1 MDILVVGGGIG
12 GLTAA
17 LALARDGHQ
26 VRVLE
31 KAAQFAE
38 LGAGLQLAPN
48 ATRIL
53 SRLGVLDR
61 VLDAGVRPRRL
72 LLRSAVTAEELTAL
86 DLGEPFTARYQAPYV
101 VMHRSDLL
109 AILYDA
115 CQAAGVGLCPDQDVR
130 AVTDGADAAGR
141 AAAAECADGTRYQA
155 AAVIAADGLHSGVR
169 RLFTADQ
176 PVCSGFA
183 AYRGTARIDQ
193 VTARSGLDE
202 VVAWIGPDLH
212 FVQYPLR
219 AGQIYNQVA
228 VFRSP
233 KYAACPG
240 SPTVSGAARTS
251 STRACCPQVREAT
264 GFLWRDRWW
273 PMYDREPLAIWTR
286 GRIALLGD
294 AAHPMLQYLAQ
305 GACQAIE
312 DADALA
318 RALAACPAR
327 PVGAGAG
334 TTRPPAPRT
343 PPGCS
348 APPGPG
354 GTSGTSAAS
363 ARCCGTSCSAAARPT
378 TTATPTG
385 STDLSVHLRFD
396 RYQCVRLASFVL
408 CQPFPW
414 GQACSG
420 CPRSHVRPGCWP
432 CPGWPTGSGLRA
444 ARRSRS
450 SPPWGPT

>member
-1 MDILVVGGGIG
+1 MDILIVGGGIG

-17 LALARDGHQ
+17 LALARDGYQ

-72 LLRSAVTAEELTAL
+72 LLRSAVTADELTAL
-86 DLGEPFTARYQAPYV
+86 DLGEPFAARYQAPYV

-109 AILYDA
+109 AILYEA
-115 CQAAGVGLCPDQDVR
+115 CQAAGVELCPDSDVWV
-130 AVTDGADAAGR
+130 VTDGADAAT
-141 AAAAECADGTRYQA
+141 AECADGTRHDG
-155 AAVIAADGLHSGVR
+155 AAVIAADGLHSVVR

-240 SPTVSGAARTS
+240 LADGQWGGPDELDEAFQ
-251 STRACCPQVREAT
+251 ACCPQVREAT

-273 PMYDREPLAIWTR
+273 PMYDREPLTVWTR

-318 RALAACPAR
+318 RALAACPGRELIGQALAHYAATRATHAAR
-327 PVGAGAG
+327 VQRTARTWGDIWHVSGVGALLRDELFRR
-334 TTRPPAPRT
+334 RPADDYSHT
-343 PPGCS
+343 DWLY
-348 APPGPG
+348 GP
-354 GTSGTSAAS
+354 
-363 ARCCGTSCSAAARPT
+363 
-378 TTATPTG
+378 
-385 STDLSVHLRFD
+385 
-396 RYQCVRLASFVL
+396 
-408 CQPFPW
+408 
-414 GQACSG
+414 
-420 CPRSHVRPGCWP
+420 VRP
-432 CPGWPTGSGLRA
+432 SAL
-444 ARRSRS
+444 
-450 SPPWGPT
+450 

>member
-1 MDILVVGGGIG
+1 MDILIVGGGIG

-17 LALARDGHQ
+17 LALARDGYQ

-72 LLRSAVTAEELTAL
+72 LLRSAVTADELTAL
-86 DLGEPFTARYQAPYV
+86 DLGEPFAARYQAPYV

-109 AILYDA
+109 AILYEA
-115 CQAAGVGLCPDQDVR
+115 CQAAGVELCPDSDVR
-130 AVTDGADAAGR
+130 AVTDGADAAT
-141 AAAAECADGTRYQA
+141 AECADGTRHDGG
-155 AAVIAADGLHSGVR
+155 AVIAADGLHSVVR

-193 VTARSGLDE
+193 VTARSRLDE

-240 SPTVSGAARTS
+240 LADGQWGGPDELDEAFQ
-251 STRACCPQVREAT
+251 ACCPQVREAT

-273 PMYDREPLAIWTR
+273 PMYDREPLAVWTR

-312 DADALA
+312 DANALA
-318 RALAACPAR
+318 RALAACPGRELIGQALAHYAATRATHAAR
-327 PVGAGAG
+327 VQRTARTWGDIWHVSGVGALLRDELFRR
-334 TTRPPAPRT
+334 RPADDYSYT
-343 PPGCS
+343 DWLY
-348 APPGPG
+348 GP
-354 GTSGTSAAS
+354 
-363 ARCCGTSCSAAARPT
+363 
-378 TTATPTG
+378 
-385 STDLSVHLRFD
+385 
-396 RYQCVRLASFVL
+396 
-408 CQPFPW
+408 
-414 GQACSG
+414 
-420 CPRSHVRPGCWP
+420 VRP
-432 CPGWPTGSGLRA
+432 SAL
-444 ARRSRS
+444 
-450 SPPWGPT
+450 

>member
-1 MDILVVGGGIG
+1 VDILIVGGGIG
-12 GLTAA
+12 GLAAA
-17 LALARDGHQ
+17 LALARDGYR

-72 LLRSAVTAEELTAL
+72 LLRSAVTADELTAL
-86 DLGEPFTARYQAPYV
+86 DLGEPFAARYQAPYV

-109 AILYDA
+109 AILYEA
-115 CQAAGVGLCPDQDVR
+115 CQAAGVELCPDSDVR
-130 AVTDGADAAGR
+130 AVTDGADAAT
-141 AAAAECADGTRYQA
+141 AECADGTRHDG
-155 AAVIAADGLHSGVR
+155 AAVIAADGLHSVVR
-169 RLFTADQ
+169 QLFTADQ

-240 SPTVSGAARTS
+240 LADGQWGGPDELDEAFQ
-251 STRACCPQVREAT
+251 ACCPQVREAT

-273 PMYDREPLAIWTR
+273 PMYDREPLTVWTR

-312 DADALA
+312 DAEALA
-318 RALAACPAR
+318 RALAACPGRELIGQALAHYAATRATHAAR
-327 PVGAGAG
+327 VQRTARTWGDIWHVRGVGALLRDELFRR
-334 TTRPPAPRT
+334 RPADDYSYT
-343 PPGCS
+343 DWLY
-348 APPGPG
+348 GP
-354 GTSGTSAAS
+354 
-363 ARCCGTSCSAAARPT
+363 
-378 TTATPTG
+378 
-385 STDLSVHLRFD
+385 
-396 RYQCVRLASFVL
+396 
-408 CQPFPW
+408 
-414 GQACSG
+414 
-420 CPRSHVRPGCWP
+420 VRP
-432 CPGWPTGSGLRA
+432 SAL
-444 ARRSRS
+444 
-450 SPPWGPT
+450 

>member
-1 MDILVVGGGIG
+1 MRADILVVGGGIG

-17 LALARDGHQ
+17 LALARDGHR

-48 ATRIL
+48 ATRVL
-53 SRLGVLDR
+53 AGLGVLGR
-61 VLDAGVRPRRL
+61 VIEAGVRPRRL
-72 LLRSAVTAEELTAL
+72 LLRSALTADELTAL
-86 DLGEPFTARYQAPYV
+86 DLGEPFRARYGAPYV

-115 CQAAGVGLCPDQDVR
+115 CLAAGVGLQAGQDVV
-130 AVTDGADAAGR
+130 AVAGDDGAAT
-141 AAAAECADGTRYQA
+141 AECADGTSYRGA
-155 AAVIAADGLHSGVR
+155 ALIAADGLHSGIR
-169 RLFTADQ
+169 ALFSADQ

-183 AYRGTARIDQ
+183 AYRGTARIDE
-193 VTARSGLDE
+193 VTARSELDE

-228 VFRSP
+228 VFRSRR
-233 KYAACPG
+233 YAADPG
-240 SPTVSGAARTS
+240 LADGEWGGPGELDEAFG
-251 STRACCPQVREAT
+251 ACCPQVREAT

-273 PMYDREPLAIWTR
+273 PMYDREPLAGWTR

-318 RALAACPAR
+318 RVLAACPGPHLIGKALAQYAQTRAPHAAR
-327 PVGAGAG
+327 VQRTARIWGDIWHVSGVGALLRDELFRRRPADDYSYTDWLYAG
-334 TTRPPAPRT
+334 PRT
-343 PPGCS
+343 H
-348 APPGPG
+348 A
-354 GTSGTSAAS
+354 
-363 ARCCGTSCSAAARPT
+363 
-378 TTATPTG
+378 
-385 STDLSVHLRFD
+385 L
-396 RYQCVRLASFVL
+396 
-408 CQPFPW
+408 
-414 GQACSG
+414 
-420 CPRSHVRPGCWP
+420 
-432 CPGWPTGSGLRA
+432 
-444 ARRSRS
+444 
-450 SPPWGPT
+450 